1 MAEELVRA
9 RVDPVDVLDDQDD
22 RLRLARTNKHVA
34 EQVEGPSLEL
44 RRRQPIE
51 KFWRSRNSE
60 EVREQDGSFFFLE
73 AQALKSLIDASADL
87 LAGHPLDET
96 EVSSQQFQN
105 RTVGDGATIRHTSRF
120 HHSNFAGIEPLQ

>member
-22 RLRLARTNKHVA
+22 RLRLARTNKQIA
-34 EQVEGPSLEL
+34 EQVEGPSFEL

-51 KFWRSRNSE
+51 KFWRSRNPE
-60 EVREQDGSFFFLE
+60 EVREQDRSFFSLE

-87 LAGHPLDET
+87 LGGHPLDET

-105 RTVGDGATIRHTSRF
+105 RTVGDRATVGHTSRF
-120 HHSNFAGIEPLQ
+120 QLAEF